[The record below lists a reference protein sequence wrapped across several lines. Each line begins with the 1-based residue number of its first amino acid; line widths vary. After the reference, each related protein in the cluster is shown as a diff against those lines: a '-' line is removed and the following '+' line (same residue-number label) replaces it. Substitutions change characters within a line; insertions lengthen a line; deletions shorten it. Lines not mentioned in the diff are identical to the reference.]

1 MDLIIKR
8 TKEVEARRLLEI
20 QTEAFS
26 EDLIRYEDHDTNPVN
41 EPIEKLLR
49 KIEIFIH
56 YTILLDDEIIGGADI
71 RDLKENKYRLNRV
84 FLSCEYQNKG
94 LGSKIMKLIES
105 EFPTAIEWSLDTPHL
120 NTRNHHFYE
129 KLGFKKVRQHQITS
143 KLFLIDYV
151 KKIGSN

>member
-71 RDLKENKYRLNRV
+71 RDLKENKYRLNRF